1 MINQSGG
8 LSYTGSGGISHEER
22 EGERVKKG
30 GGAERERRERLE
42 NAARGGKLCE
52 CVGGNARRGDCH
64 H

>member
-1 MINQSGG
+1 MINHSGG
-8 LSYTGSGGISHEER
+8 LSYTGSGGISHEKR
-22 EGERVKKG
+22 
-30 GGAERERRERLE
+30 ERERERERETGERERERLE